1 MKDQLR
7 AHRCALTGPPLG
19 FRAAVG
25 SVPDRAILGGDI
37 GMVLFVPEVVAYLLA
52 AGLGRAMV
60 RTRRAAQVDRAIDA
74 EARRMSR
81 SARTL
86 Q

>member
-1 MKDQLR
+1 VLLS
-7 AHRCALTGPPLG
+7 AVFLTG
-19 FRAAVG
+19 V
-25 SVPDRAILGGDI
+25 ILGGDI
-37 GMVLFVPEVVAYLLA
+37 GMVLFVPEAVAYLLA